1 MRGWIAERATLREK
15 EHAMS
20 EQQVLH
26 LIQQTLWIT
35 LELSL
40 PILVVGLIVGLA
52 VGILQSVTQIHEMTL
67 TFIPKILAVAL
78 VLVLTLPWMM
88 QEMLSFTREVFVL
101 SGQL

>member
-1 MRGWIAERATLREK
+1 
-15 EHAMS
+15 MS

-40 PILVVGLIVGLA
+40 PILVAGLVVGLA

-67 TFIPKILAVAL
+67 TFIPKILAVAA

-88 QEMLSFTREVFVL
+88 QELLGFTREVFAL
-101 SGQL
+101 STQL

>member
-1 MRGWIAERATLREK
+1 
-15 EHAMS
+15 MS

-40 PILVVGLIVGLA
+40 PILLVGLIVGLA

-88 QEMLSFTREVFVL
+88 QELLGFTREVFTL
-101 SGQL
+101 STQL

>member
-1 MRGWIAERATLREK
+1 
-15 EHAMS
+15 MS

-40 PILVVGLIVGLA
+40 PILIVGLVVGLV

-88 QEMLSFTREVFVL
+88 QELLSFTREVFAL
-101 SGQL
+101 SAQL